1 MAVGR
6 ISGPLLAKNL
16 LRDGVDLAFET
27 DLLYLDV
34 ISGRV
39 GINTSTSYLN
49 YPDLN
54 IKLDVNGIARLQE
67 LIVNNTSTLYGQL
80 FVDYDAT
87 ADAYYQPGVYNT
99 GSVVIAGG
107 VSVQKDVWLA
117 STLHVNS
124 STLLDATLEVKS
136 TSTFADVVHVT
147 TSTDSYSPDA
157 GAVVVDGGI
166 GVIKNV
172 NIGGQL
178 SVTATSVFSST
189 ATIISLASA
198 TSVDTGALQVLGGVG
213 VAGNIYSADG
223 GAYENNLLYTPNITI
238 STGTIAPQNPRVGD
252 FWLAPDVH
260 AWLQYIQDGDQRI
273 WVQITTI

>member
-1 MAVGR
+1 MAIGR

-39 GINTSTSYLN
+39 SINTSTSYLD

-54 IKLDVNGIARLQE
+54 IKFHVDGIARLKE
-67 LIVNNTSTLYGQL
+67 LIVNTTSTLYGQL
-80 FVDYDAT
+80 SVVYDAT
-87 ADAYYQPGVYNT
+87 AETYYQPGVYNT
-99 GSVVIAGG
+99 GSVIVAGG
-107 VSVQKDVWLA
+107 VAVQKDVWLS

-124 STLLDATLEVKS
+124 STILDATLEVKS
-136 TSTFADVVHVT
+136 TSTFADIVYIT
-147 TSTDSYSPDA
+147 
-157 GAVVVDGGI
+157 
-166 GVIKNV
+166 
-172 NIGGQL
+172 
-178 SVTATSVFSST
+178 TATESDSTATGALIVNGGVGINKSVNVGGNFVATGTSVLYST
-189 ATIISLASA
+189 ATILSSA
-198 TSVDTGALQVLGGVG
+198 TAISVDTGALQVSGGVG
-213 VAGNIYSADG
+213 VQGNIYSADG

-238 STGTIAPQNPRVGD
+238 STGTVAPLNPRVGD
-252 FWLAPDVH
+252 FWIAPDVH